1 MRRIIYKIGAGLV
14 LSFFSALI
22 FSLIGGVLSD
32 AIVTVNLGGDKAGP
46 IWGIIF
52 GMPLGSVIGFLLI
65 DKIFYQFEKNNILGM
80 TIGFLCGFA
89 FGGIGGLFLLDLIG
103 GKAILLIP
111 LLTVCFC
118 LTGYQI
124 GLRNALR

>member
-14 LSFFSALI
+14 LSVFGALI
-22 FSLIGGVLSD
+22 FSLIGVVLSN

-52 GMPLGSVIGFLLI
+52 GMPFGSVVGFLLI
-65 DKIFYQFEKNNILGM
+65 DKIFYQFQKNNIFGM
-80 TIGFLCGFA
+80 TIGFLCGFV

-103 GKAILLIP
+103 GEAIFLIP
-111 LLTVCFC
+111 LLIVCFS
-118 LTGYQI
+118 LIGYQI
-124 GLRNALR
+124 GL